1 MKRGGEIARSAWE
14 LRCVETGRV
23 RLDGGTQVRVD
34 LYVDDVVQSY
44 ADAIEAGEELPPID
58 VVDDG
63 DNLWL
68 VDGYHRH
75 AAHLRLRRAVIS
87 ARVTRGTREDA
98 QWLAAAANADHGLR
112 RTNADKRAA
121 VRLAL
126 ANPRAAKLSISQIA
140 KHCRVSRQLAEDV
153 ALGILAEQARGE
165 PDLRLGADG
174 RWRPARIGGCSP
186 QPAILQVGGYSPQPA
201 ELQVGDLTPRNHTIA
216 NSEIGAS
223 RDQKTTI
230 GNAARDA
237 SARSERR
244 TIDASTADAEYV
256 DDEWIP
262 DDERAAVEEEQVAR
276 EETPAVSE
284 ATSAV
289 RSRGEIAIEVLASR
303 VADMRETL
311 SALMRQST
319 ALRAAITRAEAD
331 APETVVPAQLATRWP
346 LGDALHGVS
355 LALDEI
361 EPSGLCAACE
371 GAGCTRCGGVGWT
384 SVAAARADA
393 RRDEAVASRRRR

>member
-1 MKRGGEIARSAWE
+1 MKRGGESARSAWE

-112 RTNADKRAA
+112 RTSADKRAA

-126 ANPRAAKLSISQIA
+126 KNPRASSLSIAQIA
-140 KHCRVSRQLAEDV
+140 KHCRVSRTLADEV
-153 ALGILAEQARGE
+153 AREVARE
-165 PDLRLGADG
+165 RDERELERRLGADG
-174 RWRPARIGGCSP
+174 KWRKARID
-186 QPAILQVGGYSPQPA
+186 QPAKKQV
-201 ELQVGDLTPRNHTIA
+201 EHLTPRNHTIA

-244 TIDASTADAEYV
+244 TIDASTADAEYG

-262 DDERAAVEEEQVAR
+262 DDERAAVEEAAVTR

-311 SALMRQST
+311 AALMRQST
-319 ALRAAITRAEAD
+319 ALRAAITRAESG

-355 LALDEI
+355 LALDEL